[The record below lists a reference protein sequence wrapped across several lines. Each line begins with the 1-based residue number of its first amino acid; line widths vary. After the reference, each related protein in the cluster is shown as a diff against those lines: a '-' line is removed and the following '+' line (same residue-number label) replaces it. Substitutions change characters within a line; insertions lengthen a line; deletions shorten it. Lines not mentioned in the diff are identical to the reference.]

1 MNQPIIILGHPGAG
15 KSMFSSQFAYKLID
29 NNEFVP
35 FLIKLRGVD
44 SGITDI
50 DAHINKGIQ
59 NSISGKPNINWTDWA
74 REFPDKIPV
83 IILDGFDELLRASQ
97 TQLNDYIIQIQ
108 KLQKS
113 AQNSNLNIRVI
124 LTSRLTIMQ
133 DVKIPENSLII
144 KLNSFDSKRKEL
156 WVNKWNEKQNS
167 NKQFKLPRRED
178 IDDLSKEQ
186 LLLFLL
192 AIYDFENNDL
202 SKIEE
207 EG

>member
-1 MNQPIIILGHPGAG
+1 MIHFHLHPIYKYFYYQETIHKKDYLDNGNWSNIRHQEDEDIGKELFHALRNPHNINQPIIILGHPGAG
-15 KSMFSSQFAYKLID
+15 KSMFSSQFASKLIN

-59 NSISGKPNINWTDWA
+59 NTISGKPNINWTEWA

-108 KLQKS
+108 KLQKT

-124 LTSRLTIMQ
+124 LTSRL
-133 DVKIPENSLII
+133 
-144 KLNSFDSKRKEL
+144 
-156 WVNKWNEKQNS
+156 
-167 NKQFKLPRRED
+167 
-178 IDDLSKEQ
+178 
-186 LLLFLL
+186 
-192 AIYDFENNDL
+192 
-202 SKIEE
+202 
-207 EG
+207 